1 MNGGYSTVLF
11 KKETIFVFE
20 SETNMQIYSRVL
32 ILFINLFTLATNR

>member
-11 KKETIFVFE
+11 KEETIFLFE
-20 SETNMQIYSRVL
+20 NETNIQIYSRVF